1 MVLTPIM
8 ANYQFKTN
16 FTIKSG
22 YLISQL
28 IDCMDKTTKQQI
40 PITHAHKHIE
50 VFTERR
56 KTHNRQKTL
65 RGPIAPNQS
74 TNKDSCDTLHLQ
86 KLKF

>member
-1 MVLTPIM
+1 MVLTQII

-56 KTHNRQKTL
+56 KTHNGQKTYEA
-65 RGPIAPNQS
+65 RVRFRIWVRVRVRVRVQ
-74 TNKDSCDTLHLQ
+74 DSAI
-86 KLKF
+86 F

>member
-28 IDCMDKTTKQQI
+28 IDCMDKTTKQ
-40 PITHAHKHIE
+40 
-50 VFTERR
+50 
-56 KTHNRQKTL
+56 
-65 RGPIAPNQS
+65 
-74 TNKDSCDTLHLQ
+74 
-86 KLKF
+86 